1 MDPQLL
7 QRVIGEIAA
16 IRTQLGSVF
25 AQAVMLCSMD
35 VRRHLRK
42 ITEGE
47 FFDLPVLSFQEL
59 SGDVPVI
66 PLGQV
71 RG

>member
-1 MDPQLL
+1 
-7 QRVIGEIAA
+7 
-16 IRTQLGSVF
+16 
-25 AQAVMLCSMD
+25 MLCSMD

-42 ITEGE
+42 ITEAE
-47 FFDLPVLSFQEL
+47 YFELPVLSFQEL

-66 PLGQV
+66 PVGQV